1 MLSKRD
7 LSNLPDWPRL
17 LSRDDAA
24 AYPGVST
31 WRIDVWR
38 REGFTSD
45 YVTGTKR
52 FDRHAIDAALA
63 DTSAPG
69 RSIEEAIKM
78 IGRRAKQRRQEREGR
93 KRQ

>member
-24 AYPGVST
+24 AYLGVSA
-31 WRIDVWR
+31 WQIDDWR
-38 REGFTSD
+38 REGFISD

-52 FDRHAIDAALA
+52 FDRHAIDKRLDVLSGLRDGPPGGRLAARLKGKWI
-63 DTSAPG
+63 P
-69 RSIEEAIKM
+69 
-78 IGRRAKQRRQEREGR
+78 
-93 KRQ
+93 